1 MARKT
6 TYYAKNL
13 GQKDAVAQAI
23 EVESLGDGRYAVTL
37 DGRRVEL
44 DSQVLPHGAVSVLIE
59 DESFNVDF
67 EEKGDEV
74 AVLLRSEIVR
84 FDIADERRIRMR
96 AANGG
101 FQAEGKQVIAA
112 PMPGKIVKVF
122 VKVGDEVAEG
132 QGLVVVEA
140 MKMENELKAPKA
152 GKVTEVHA
160 KEGTAVE
167 NGAKLVVVE

>member
-6 TYYAKNL
+6 TYFAKNL
-13 GQKDAVAQAI
+13 GQKDAAATTI
-23 EVESLGDGRYAVTL
+23 EVESLGNGLYAVTV
-37 DGRRVEL
+37 DGRRTEM
-44 DSQVLPHGAVSVLIE
+44 DSLVLPHGAVSVLVE
-59 DESFNVDF
+59 DHSFNVDF

-74 AVLLRSEIVR
+74 AVLLRSEVLR
-84 FDIADERRIRMR
+84 FDIVDERRLRMR
-96 AANGG
+96 AAAAS
-101 FQAEGKQVIAA
+101 FQAEGKQTITA

-122 VKVGDEVAEG
+122 VKPGDEVAEG

-152 GKVTEVHA
+152 GKVTEVLA
-160 KEGTAVE
+160 KEGSTVE

>member
-6 TYYAKNL
+6 TYFAKNL
-13 GQKDAVAQAI
+13 AQKDAAATAI
-23 EVESLGDGRYAVTL
+23 EVESLGHGLYAVTV
-37 DGRRVEL
+37 DGRRSEL
-44 DSQVLPHGAVSVLIE
+44 DSLVLPHGAVSVLVE
-59 DESFNVDF
+59 DDSFNVDF

-74 AVLLRSEIVR
+74 AVLLRNEVLR
-84 FDIADERRIRMR
+84 FDIVDERRLRMR
-96 AANGG
+96 AAAAS
-101 FQAEGKQVIAA
+101 FQAEGKQTITA

-122 VKVGDEVAEG
+122 VKPGDEVAEG

-152 GKVTEVHA
+152 GKVTEVLA
-160 KEGTAVE
+160 KEGSTVE